1 MTPRAPV
8 QQVLQGERVECRG
21 QEAGRAADVYA
32 CGVHLYKMLF
42 QRYPFE
48 GTDAA
53 SMSLNIM
60 SGNIVKPSFLVHPDI
75 DSLLTRML
83 DANWQT
89 RISVEEIMRHPAY
102 LENLPS
108 EVAVRPLNLTT
119 RLRLCGGAAGWV
131 SGCVRVAGRED
142 ERGALCRTAAG
153 RCRASAG
160 ACRARRRLASSSRR
174 RCRARRRRRRP
185 RPRPRALAL
194 RSPRRRLNGRW
205 RRQCR
210 AELSLPWVFLCRV

>member
-1 MTPRAPV
+1 M

-89 RISVEEIMRHPAY
+89 RISVEEIMGHPAY

-108 EVAVRPLNLTT
+108 EVAVRPLNFTT
-119 RLRLCGGAAGWV
+119 RLWLCGGAARCMGMRRCGWLGIDV
-131 SGCVRVAGRED
+131 SVAQAVQDGC
-142 ERGALCRTAAG
+142 GALPRFGGCMQSPEEIGIILKATLPSAQAQAAPAPARLGTAQPETGSQRTMEEAMS
-153 RCRASAG
+153 C
-160 ACRARRRLASSSRR
+160 
-174 RCRARRRRRRP
+174 
-185 RPRPRALAL
+185 
-194 RSPRRRLNGRW
+194 
-205 RRQCR
+205 
-210 AELSLPWVFLCRV
+210 